1 MSYISLSI
9 PSTDGVHRIAARVCL
24 PAPETAVVGYFQVV
38 HGMAEHIGRY
48 DRFLSDLAAQGYI
61 AFGHDHLGHGHTV
74 SDGAELGH
82 IAARNG
88 WRLLADD
95 VAAVRH
101 HVMAAYPARVPYL
114 LMGHSMG
121 SFVVRTASVL
131 HGPPDGL
138 VVMGTGGP
146 NPLSGTGLLVIR
158 LVKALRGGKYR
169 SAFLKKLIF
178 GSYDRGF
185 SSGLSS
191 GFSAGSSA
199 GSPSGSV
206 SGDGGDLWLSAD
218 PANRDAYHADPL
230 CGFPFSAAA
239 MEDLVRLQR
248 FANSRAFFSG
258 MGDTPVLLVSGGDD
272 PVGGHG
278 RGVTAVYERLRKSG
292 TPVEMKLYS
301 GLRHEILNEGAAY
314 GEITG
319 DILDFA
325 ARVCRK

>member
-9 PSTDGVHRIAARVCL
+9 PSTDGVHQIAARVCL

-82 IAARNG
+82 IADRNG

-185 SSGLSS
+185 SSG
-191 GFSAGSSA
+191 
-199 GSPSGSV
+199 SV

-258 MGDTPVLLVSGGDD
+258 MGGTPVLLVSGGDD

>member
-9 PSTDGVHRIAARVCL
+9 PSTDGVHQIAARVCL

-82 IAARNG
+82 IADKNG

-185 SSGLSS
+185 S
-191 GFSAGSSA
+191 
-199 GSPSGSV
+199 

>member
-9 PSTDGVHRIAARVCL
+9 PSTDGSHRLAARVYL
-24 PAPETAVVGYFQVV
+24 PAPETAVIGYFQVV

-48 DRFLSDLAAQGYI
+48 DRFLADLAARGFI

-74 SDGAELGH
+74 SDSTELGH
-82 IAARNG
+82 IADKNG

-95 VAAVRH
+95 VVAVRT

-131 HGPPDGL
+131 HGAPDGL

-146 NPLSGTGLLVIR
+146 NPLSGIGLCVIR
-158 LVKALRGGKYR
+158 LVKALRGGRYR
-169 SAFLKKLIF
+169 SAFLEKLTF
-178 GSYDRGF
+178 GTYDRGF
-185 SSGLSS
+185 S
-191 GFSAGSSA
+191 
-199 GSPSGSV
+199 
-206 SGDGGDLWLSAD
+206 GDGGNLWLSAD
-218 PANRDAYHADPL
+218 GANRDAYHADPL
-230 CGFPFSAAA
+230 CGFRFSAAA

-248 FANSRAFFSG
+248 FANRKAFFSG
-258 MGDTPVLLVSGGDD
+258 MGDTPVLLVAGGDD
-272 PVGGHG
+272 PVGDHG

-325 ARVCRK
+325 LRVCRK